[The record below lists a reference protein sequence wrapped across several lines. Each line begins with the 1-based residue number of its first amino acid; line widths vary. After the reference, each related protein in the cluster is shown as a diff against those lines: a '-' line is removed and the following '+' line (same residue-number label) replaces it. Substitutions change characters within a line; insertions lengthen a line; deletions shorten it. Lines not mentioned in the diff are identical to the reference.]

1 MVRISSS
8 GEASTRQIP
17 VHRLF
22 LLGLIVLVGVASL
35 VLFFVPRLG
44 YKRTTLKTCFRN
56 AEGLRSG
63 APVRIA
69 GVEVGIVDRVE
80 VQPEQRECPA
90 SVEFTLNTPYKLS
103 VPNDAVAKVEQL
115 GFLGQYYLEIDISKA
130 TGSAIQDD
138 AVLRSEELSHHASLE
153 IVKSLIEAGAT
164 DKPAAADKPG
174 KKPVGK

>member
-1 MVRISSS
+1 M
-8 GEASTRQIP
+8 
-17 VHRLF
+17 
-22 LLGLIVLVGVASL
+22 
-35 VLFFVPRLG
+35 FVPRLG

-63 APVRIA
+63 APLRIA

-153 IVKSLIEAGAT
+153 IVKSLIEAGCHGQTGRRRQTREEACRQIGGLSIG
-164 DKPAAADKPG
+164 PG
-174 KKPVGK
+174 PSVPL